1 MSDILTKI
9 REIGQEQIAGVDL
22 LPQKI
27 EKKIQF
33 ELFEE
38 HLPTKPYCTDAL
50 ESGLLIRAKKS
61 ALIKKYIQHN
71 QPTQIRWLVYDCD
84 YWGALEHVG
93 QNQLPAPNLIAV
105 NPANGHSHLF
115 YGLSVPVCTTENGR
129 KKPIALL
136 AKIDYVLCE
145 QLQADQGY
153 VGLISK
159 NPLKTNVWDVREVN
173 PASYELADF
182 LEYLELPAKLPKNGK
197 VQGLGRNVTLF
208 ETARQWAYRAVLAYR
223 LTAGREQF
231 TEAVLSQCQVINL
244 TFPAPL
250 GFSEVKATA
259 KSISKWT
266 WEKYTA
272 RWTDEEFAAKQA
284 ARGKLGGTAKGIK
297 NQEKRAQACSMRL
310 QGLTQTAIATELG
323 VSQKTVSNWLNH
335 QL

>member
-1 MSDILTKI
+1 MTTILK
-9 REIGQEQIAGVDL
+9 QNALALHEQNQLD
-22 LPQKI
+22 
-27 EKKIQF
+27 
-33 ELFEE
+33 LFET
-38 HLPTKPYCTDAL
+38 HLPLKPYCTDEL
-50 ESGLLIRAKKS
+50 EAGLFIRAKKS

-129 KKPIALL
+129 KKPISLL

-145 QLQADQGY
+145 QLKADLGY

-159 NPLKTNVWDVREVN
+159 NPLKTDVWDVREVN

-182 LEYLELPAKLPKNGK
+182 LEYLELPAKLPKTGQ

-223 LTAGREQF
+223 LTGGREQF
-231 TEAVLSQCQVINL
+231 AEAVLSQCQVINL

-259 KSISKWT
+259 KSITKWT
-266 WEKYTA
+266 WERYTA
-272 RWTDEEFAAKQA
+272 RWTDEEFAQKQA
-284 ARGKLGGTAKGIK
+284 ARGKLGGTAKGVK
-297 NQEKRAQACSMRL
+297 NQAKRAQARSMASTM
-310 QGLTQTAIATELG
+310 TQKQIAAELG
-323 VSQKTVSNWLNH
+323 VTQQTVSLWLKT
-335 QL
+335 